1 MRVAYLGPSGTFSE
15 DALRQSGFVSED
27 DLIPVLCDTV
37 SDVVSAV
44 GRGLADRALAPI
56 ENSIEGSIRPTLD
69 GLAEAADQIEIIGE
83 YDHEIRSGLIARTT
97 FPLDEIEVVLSH
109 PQPLAQCARFLR
121 EQLPNAKSQVA
132 DSTASAV
139 QLVRDSDENW
149 AALAPVAAAA
159 AYGCEVLATDIEDEP
174 GNTTRFVWLAP
185 TGTGPDENHISLT
198 PWKTTLVFSE
208 LGEDHPGALVD
219 ALLEF
224 SNRNINL
231 ARIESR
237 PARREIGRYRF
248 FIDVEGRAGDEQLA
262 EAITALRTKAESV
275 QILGSYRAA

>member
-15 DALRQSGFVSED
+15 DALRQSGFAGD
-27 DLIPVLCDTV
+27 DFSPVLCDTV

-44 GRGLADRALAPI
+44 IRGEADRALAPI
-56 ENSIEGSIRPTLD
+56 ENSIEGSVRPTLD
-69 GLAEAADQIEIIGE
+69 GLAEAAAGTVIIGE
-83 YDHEIRSGLIARTT
+83 YDHEIRSGLIVRESVA
-97 FPLDEIEVVLSH
+97 LGDIEVVISH

-121 EQLPNAKSQVA
+121 ESLPGAEQRIA

-139 QLVRDSDENW
+139 QEVKASDRTW
-149 AALAPVAAAA
+149 AALAPIAAAD

-185 TGTGPDENHISLT
+185 AGTAPDESQISLK

-208 LGEDHPGALVD
+208 LGADHPGALVD

-224 SNRNINL
+224 SKRDINL

-248 FIDVEGRAGDEQLA
+248 FIDVEGRADDEVLA
-262 EAITALRTKAESV
+262 EAIEALRTKADSV

>member
-15 DALRQSGFVSED
+15 DALRQSGFAGD
-27 DLIPVLCDTV
+27 DFSPVLCDTV

-44 GRGLADRALAPI
+44 IRGEADRALAPI
-56 ENSIEGSIRPTLD
+56 ENSIEGSVRPTLD
-69 GLAEAADQIEIIGE
+69 GLAEAAAGTVIIGE
-83 YDHEIRSGLIARTT
+83 YDHEIRSGLIVRESVA
-97 FPLDEIEVVLSH
+97 LGDIEVVISH

-121 EQLPNAKSQVA
+121 ESLPGAEQRIA

-139 QLVRDSDENW
+139 QEVKASDRTW
-149 AALAPVAAAA
+149 AALAPIAAAE

-185 TGTGPDENHISLT
+185 AGTAPDESQISLK

-208 LGEDHPGALVD
+208 LGADHPGALVD

-224 SNRNINL
+224 SKRDINL

-248 FIDVEGRAGDEQLA
+248 FIDVEGRADDEVLA
-262 EAITALRTKAESV
+262 EAIEALRTKADSV
-275 QILGSYRAA
+275 QILGSYRSA

>member
-15 DALRQSGFVSED
+15 DALRQSGFAGEGFT
-27 DLIPVLCDTV
+27 PVLCDTV

-44 GRGLADRALAPI
+44 SRGEADRALAPI

-69 GLAEAADQIEIIGE
+69 GLAEAAAGTEIVGE
-83 YDHEIRSGLIARTT
+83 YDHEIRSGLIARRAMR
-97 FPLDEIEVVLSH
+97 LNEIEVVISH

-121 EQLPNAKSQVA
+121 EELPKAQPMVA

-139 QLVRDSDENW
+139 QQVKASEEPW

-159 AYGCEVLATDIEDEP
+159 VYGCEVLATDIEDEP

-185 TGTGPDENHISLT
+185 AGTGPDESSISLT

-208 LGEDHPGALVD
+208 LGADHPGALVD
-219 ALLEF
+219 ALHEF
-224 SNRNINL
+224 SDRDINL

-237 PARREIGRYRF
+237 PEGRAIGRYRF
-248 FIDVEGRAGDEQLA
+248 FIDVEGRSTDEGLA
-262 EAITALRTKAESV
+262 AAIVGLKLKAESV
-275 QILGSYRAA
+275 QVLGSYRAA